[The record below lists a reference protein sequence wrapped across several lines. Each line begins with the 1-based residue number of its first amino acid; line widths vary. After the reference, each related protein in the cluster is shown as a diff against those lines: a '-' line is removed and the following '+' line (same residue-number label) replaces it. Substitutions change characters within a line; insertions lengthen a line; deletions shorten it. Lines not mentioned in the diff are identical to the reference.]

1 MLSYSS
7 FEGGRRQA
15 LRLLKRIMLDERRNL
30 RLVVVTDFVGRVKM
44 ATELFYFFF
53 KKGVDRY
60 IILVYYSYSTL
71 IH

>member
-1 MLSYSS
+1 LLSYSS

-44 ATELFYFFF
+44 ATELFYFF

>member
-44 ATELFYFFF
+44 ATELFYFF